1 MEEIE
6 AEVTTVFTPIDYEDE
21 IFFFSWLYI
30 YIGGF
35 YLLCDKGNGT
45 TGSHV
50 IYSFFFFYFVLIKL
64 FTKY

>member
-6 AEVTTVFTPIDYEDE
+6 AEVTTVCTPARSIMKMK
-21 IFFFSWLYI
+21 IFLFFSWLYI

-35 YLLCDKGNGT
+35 YLLCDNGNGT

-50 IYSFFFFYFVLIKL
+50 IYSFIFF
-64 FTKY
+64 

>member
-50 IYSFFFFYFVLIKL
+50 IYSFIFF
-64 FTKY
+64 